1 MVIVETPTLR
11 LTVLGLRMI
20 PGVSRKIQYSRL
32 FIIFRMVKHNVVL
45 FSDIRYVCNL
55 NSNFTFFKHNY
66 AYVLKRHIQ
75 LDECC
80 KYHVSKHCTVPFLT
94 IIVIFAASYFFLSTS
109 YVQNIT
115 NHTNYFGK
123 HLLGGLQLMKKPSVI
138 RSSKC

>member
-20 PGVSRKIQYSRL
+20 PGVSRKIQ
-32 FIIFRMVKHNVVL
+32 
-45 FSDIRYVCNL
+45 CNL

-66 AYVLKRHIQ
+66 EYVLKRHIQ